1 MAWITLA
8 VRSGNAGRP
17 VLNRLSVFQ
26 ITVPPG
32 LSHSVKR
39 LGMNPHIRLNME
51 SYALFLF
58 LPEARPATKVDLDD
72 VPA

>member
-1 MAWITLA
+1 
-8 VRSGNAGRP
+8 
-17 VLNRLSVFQ
+17 
-26 ITVPPG
+26 
-32 LSHSVKR
+32 
-39 LGMNPHIRLNME
+39 MNPHIRLNME